1 MAVFLAALEVPM
13 SSPPRSAV
21 HPVPLTREAR
31 RTRTAEL
38 FAELYGTEPP
48 DRAHTDQIRD
58 ELVLANSQV
67 ALALARRFRGRGVDL
82 DDLEQVA
89 YVALVRAVQRY
100 DATRGTDFT
109 VFAVPTIVGELKRHF
124 RDQGW
129 TIRVPRGI
137 QETQRRLEGETSA
150 PAVGERYDNAR
161 LETLADRIGS
171 TPHQVAAALAAR
183 GCFTPASL
191 DVLVGSSENG
201 RLADL
206 IPADDAG
213 LEAVEARLE
222 LERLWDGIPV
232 RDRQVLHLRYYQERS
247 QREIGEDLGV
257 SQVQVS
263 RLLARIHRDLRR
275 RLTGLPEAPP
285 AAMGTV

>member
-1 MAVFLAALEVPM
+1 MAVFTAALEVPM
-13 SSPPRSAV
+13 PVPA
-21 HPVPLTREAR
+21 HPVGQPLSLTRAER
-31 RTRTAEL
+31 RSRTAEL
-38 FAELYGTEPP
+38 FAELHGDDPP
-48 DRAHTDQIRD
+48 DGPRTDQICD
-58 ELVLANSQV
+58 ALVLANSQV

-89 YVALVRAVQRY
+89 FVALIRAVRRY
-100 DATRGTDFT
+100 DATLGNDFMLY
-109 VFAVPTIVGELKRHF
+109 AVPTIVGELKRHF

-137 QETQRRLEGETSA
+137 QETQRRLDGEPSA

-161 LETLADRIGS
+161 LEVLADLVGS
-171 TPHQVAAALAAR
+171 TTKQVATALAAR

-191 DVLVGSSENG
+191 DVPVGASGNG

-206 IPADDAG
+206 IPAENAG

-222 LERLWDGIPV
+222 LQRVWEGLPL
-232 RDRQVLHLRYYQERS
+232 RDQRVLHLRYYQERS
-247 QREIGEDLGV
+247 QREIGETLGV

-275 RLTGLPEAPP
+275 RLTGLPDGTP
-285 AAMGTV
+285 AALGTV

>member
-1 MAVFLAALEVPM
+1 MAVFIAALEVPM
-13 SSPPRSAV
+13 SSSRQPAG
-21 HPVPLTREAR
+21 HPAPLSRDVR
-31 RTRTAEL
+31 RRRTAEL
-38 FAELYGTEPP
+38 FAELHGPESL
-48 DRAHTDQIRD
+48 DRAQTERIRD
-58 ELVLANSQV
+58 ELVLANTQV

-89 YVALVRAVQRY
+89 FVALVRAVRRY
-100 DATRGTDFT
+100 DAARGTDFML
-109 VFAVPTIVGELKRHF
+109 FAVPTIVGELKRHF

-137 QETQRRLEGETSA
+137 QETQRKLEGEPSA

-161 LETLADRIGS
+161 LEVLADRIGS
-171 TPHQVAAALAAR
+171 TPQQVAAALAAR
-183 GCFTPASL
+183 GCFTPSSL
-191 DVLVGSSENG
+191 DVPVGSSESG

-206 IPADDAG
+206 IPADGAG

-222 LERLWDGIPV
+222 LQRLWAGIPV
-232 RDRQVLHLRYYQERS
+232 RDQRVLHLRYYQERS

-275 RLTGLPEAPP
+275 RLTGLPEATPV
-285 AAMGTV
+285 AMRTV